1 MKAFLILSP
10 LHKASRQV
18 QILMNTRCRPFGVST
33 VEAHLLGYCLAK
45 GPRPISELHRVLGQN
60 KSTLTAILD
69 RLEAREL
76 VVRRLNPSDRR
87 SWMVDLTPDGDAL
100 ARKLRN
106 EYKRFESRLRRRIDA
121 RDLAGF
127 KTVMAVIGDVTEV
140 ALTPGTRRPK
150 NN

>member
-1 MKAFLILSP
+1 MKPFLVLSP
-10 LHKASRQV
+10 LHKAFRQV
-18 QILMNTRCRPFGVST
+18 QILMNARCRPFGVST
-33 VEAHLLGYCLAK
+33 VEAHLIGYCLAK

-76 VVRRLNPSDRR
+76 VARRLNPSDRR
-87 SWMVDLTPDGDAL
+87 SWMIDLTPDGDAL

-106 EYKRFESRLRRRIDA
+106 EYKRFESFLLQRIEA

-127 KTVMAVIGDVTEV
+127 RTVMAVIGEVTEV
-140 ALTPGTRRPK
+140 ALTPGTRPSK
-150 NN
+150 SN